1 MKLQLQ
7 LKCDLDETDSV
18 YLNHLSLG
26 ENLLTLQIAP
36 DGEHETKTIALRA
49 DKVDQL
55 IEFLKKVR
63 EEL

>member
-7 LKCDLDETDSV
+7 LKCDLDGTDSV
-18 YLNHLSLG
+18 YLHHLSLRK
-26 ENLLTLQIAP
+26 NYLTLQIAP
-36 DGEHETKTIALRA
+36 DGEHETTTIALRA

-63 EEL
+63 EKL